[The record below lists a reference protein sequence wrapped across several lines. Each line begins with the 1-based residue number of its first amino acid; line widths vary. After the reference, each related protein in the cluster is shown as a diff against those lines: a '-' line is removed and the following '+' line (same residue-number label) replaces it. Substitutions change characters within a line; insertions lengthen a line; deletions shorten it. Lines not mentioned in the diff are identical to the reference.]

1 MAAEVKTAGAAE
13 RTVKPNKKKLKVSSV
28 LITLL
33 IAVIVII
40 EIYPIFWML
49 TASLKQQYE
58 WAKYPAYMLNRGFYW
73 QNYVDAWN
81 RGHMS
86 IYFRNSLIYTLI
98 SLVFIVY
105 FSATVGFCVTKMQW
119 KWRERVKQFFE
130 LGIMVPVA
138 TALIPLFQI
147 FQKTKLYN
155 TPYCL
160 ILTYTAFGLS
170 LSIYLITGY
179 LRSFPDEIME
189 AAVIDGC
196 DIYRMLQYVVLPL
209 MKNAIVTVLVLQF
222 FFKWND
228 LLFSMTFI
236 SDTNLK
242 TVQTG
247 LLYFSDEFGSKN
259 WGAIFASV
267 SMSILPMLVLYTIL
281 NKTIIEG
288 MTAGA
293 VKG

>member
-1 MAAEVKTAGAAE
+1 MRQCIMKKYKVK
-13 RTVKPNKKKLKVSSV
+13 KDLNKV
-28 LITLL
+28 LIVL
-33 IAVIVII
+33 IVAVILII
-40 EIYPIFWML
+40 DVYPIFWMI
-49 TASLKQQYE
+49 TASFKQQYE
-58 WAKYPAYMLNRGFYW
+58 WSMYPAFSLNKGFYF
-73 QNYVDAWN
+73 QNYIDAWT
-81 RGHMS
+81 RGRMS
-86 IYFRNSLIYTLI
+86 TFFRNSLIYTLI
-98 SLVFIVY
+98 SLVFIVV
-105 FSATVGFCVTKMQW
+105 FSTTVGFAVTKMNW
-119 KWRERVKQFFE
+119 KLKGFVNNYFQ
-130 LGIMVPVA
+130 LGIMVPTA
-138 TALIPLFQI
+138 IALIPLFQI
-147 FQKTKLYN
+147 YNKLGWIN
-155 TPYCL
+155 TPFGL
-160 ILTYTAFGLS
+160 IITYIAFGLS
-170 LSIYLITGY
+170 LSIFLITGY
-179 LRSFPDEIME
+179 IKALPDEILE

-196 DIYRMLQYVVLPL
+196 GIYSLMWNVVVPL

-267 SMSILPMLVLYTIL
+267 SMSIIPMLVLYTFL

>member
-1 MAAEVKTAGAAE
+1 MKTE
-13 RTVKPNKKKLKVSSV
+13 KKFTLKSV
-28 LITLL
+28 LIKLFIFLL
-33 IAVIVII
+33 VVV

-49 TASLKQQYE
+49 TASFKQSYE
-58 WAKYPAYMLNRGFYW
+58 WSSKPAYALNEGFYF
-73 QNYVDAWN
+73 QNYVDAWT
-81 RGHMS
+81 RGNMAT
-86 IYFRNSLIYTLI
+86 YFKNSLLCTLI
-98 SLVFIVY
+98 ALVFIVI
-105 FSATVGFCVTKMQW
+105 FSTTVGFAVTKMEW
-119 KWRERVKQFFE
+119 KFKNAVAKYFQ

-138 TALIPLFQI
+138 TSLIPLFQI
-147 FQKTKLYN
+147 YN
-155 TPYCL
+155 KVGLLNTRASL
-160 ILTYTAFGLS
+160 IITYIAFGLS
-170 LSIYLITGY
+170 LSIFLVTGY
-179 LRSFPDEIME
+179 IRSLPDEIME

-196 DIYRMLQYVVLPL
+196 GIYKLMWYVVVPL

-236 SDTNLK
+236 SSSSLK

-247 LLYFSDEFGSKN
+247 LLYFSDEFGAKN

-267 SMSILPMLVLYTIL
+267 SMSILPMLGLYMAL
-281 NKTIIEG
+281 NKTVMEG

>member
-1 MAAEVKTAGAAE
+1 MKAE
-13 RTVKPNKKKLKVSSV
+13 KKFTLKSGLIKLF
-28 LITLL
+28 ILL
-33 IAVIVII
+33 LVVV

-49 TASLKQQYE
+49 TASFKQSYE
-58 WAKYPAYMLNRGFYW
+58 WSSKPAYALNEGFYF
-73 QNYVDAWN
+73 QNYVDAWT
-81 RGHMS
+81 RGNMAT
-86 IYFRNSLIYTLI
+86 YFKNSLLCTLI
-98 SLVFIVY
+98 ALVFIVI
-105 FSATVGFCVTKMQW
+105 FSTTVGFAVTKMEW
-119 KWRERVKQFFE
+119 KFKNAVAKYFQ

-138 TALIPLFQI
+138 TSLIPLFQI
-147 FQKTKLYN
+147 YN
-155 TPYCL
+155 KAGLLNTRASL
-160 ILTYTAFGLS
+160 IITYIAFGLS
-170 LSIYLITGY
+170 LSIFLVTGY
-179 LRSFPDEIME
+179 IRSLPDEIME

-196 DIYRMLQYVVLPL
+196 GIYKLMWYVVVPL

-236 SDTNLK
+236 SSSSLK

-247 LLYFSDEFGSKN
+247 LLYFSDEFGAKN

-267 SMSILPMLVLYTIL
+267 SMSILPMLGLYMAL
-281 NKTIIEG
+281 NKTVMEG

>member
-1 MAAEVKTAGAAE
+1 MKKVKSIAIKLVIFFLVVIEV
-13 RTVKPNKKKLKVSSV
+13 
-28 LITLL
+28 
-33 IAVIVII
+33 
-40 EIYPIFWML
+40 YPLFWML
-49 TASLKQQYE
+49 TASLKQQSE
-58 WAKYPAYMLNRGFYW
+58 WTSKPAYALNAGFYFE
-73 QNYVDAWN
+73 NYIEAWT
-81 RGHMS
+81 RGNMAT
-86 IYFRNSLIYTLI
+86 FFKNSLICTVV
-98 SLVFIVY
+98 SLFFIVV
-105 FSATVGFCVTKMQW
+105 FTVTVSFAVTKMRW
-119 KWRERVKQFFE
+119 KLKGFMGKYFE
-130 LGIMVPVA
+130 FGIMIPVA

-147 FQKTKLYN
+147 YSGMGLLN
-155 TPYCL
+155 SRLCL

-170 LSIYLITGY
+170 LSILLTTGY

-196 DIYRMLQYVVLPL
+196 GIYKLMWYVVVPL

-228 LLFSMTFI
+228 LIFSMTFI
-236 SDTNLK
+236 SDQSLK

-247 LLYFSDEFGSKN
+247 LLYFQNEFGAKN

-267 SMSILPMLVLYTIL
+267 SMCVIPMLILYMIL
-281 NKTIIEG
+281 NKRVIEG